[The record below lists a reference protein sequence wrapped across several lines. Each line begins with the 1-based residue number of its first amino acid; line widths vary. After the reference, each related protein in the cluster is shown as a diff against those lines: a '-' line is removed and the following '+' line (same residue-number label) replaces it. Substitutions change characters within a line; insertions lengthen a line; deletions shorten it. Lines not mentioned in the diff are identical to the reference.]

1 MVQGDIFVGME
12 TNHKVYNCL
21 WGQLEV
27 IHMVMIDICIN
38 WIYIF
43 LRTICALLQIKS
55 STIFVAL
62 SMKHNILYEQI
73 DKWRIVTNSISYNDS
88 TVA

>member
-1 MVQGDIFVGME
+1 MGSIRGHSYGYDRYMY
-12 TNHKVYNCL
+12 KL
-21 WGQLEV
+21 
-27 IHMVMIDICIN
+27 D
-38 WIYIF
+38 IYIF